1 MKEIRKKDIKEKIH
15 MVIILLKK
23 KSIERKIIKN
33 IKNTVDKRKK
43 RIKVNRK
50 IILRELRK
58 LKKKKQ
64 IRK

>member
-1 MKEIRKKDIKEKIH
+1 VKEIRKKDIKEKIH